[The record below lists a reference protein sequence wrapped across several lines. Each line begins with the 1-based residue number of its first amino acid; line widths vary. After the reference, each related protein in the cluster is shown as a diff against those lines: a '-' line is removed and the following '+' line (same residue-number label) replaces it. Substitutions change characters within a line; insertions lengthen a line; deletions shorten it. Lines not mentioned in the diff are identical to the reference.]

1 MYLESC
7 KKSVVFFCSMHE
19 RDSIIEKHTF
29 LLSNRVV
36 LVRDTATDWSMQR
49 PSHIS
54 FWNQG
59 TSLPD
64 ISRGVAVM

>member
-7 KKSVVFFCSMHE
+7 NKSVLQLARKRQYHRLVYYCQIVWFSCAIQQLIGVF
-19 RDSIIEKHTF
+19 
-29 LLSNRVV
+29 
-36 LVRDTATDWSMQR
+36 MQL

-59 TSLPD
+59 TSSPD